1 MKKLKFQYLQPEN
14 THPNDGILK
23 RYPHLRNVYHKK
35 FSTLQERS
43 FYFLHLIEYKN
54 YPLKLRVARGTGLPD
69 ERDDLP
75 AYVYKVAK
83 SWKHNSRRRKQQYKK
98 QRQNKS
104 KII

>member
-14 THPNDGILK
+14 THPNDGIRE

-35 FSTLQERS
+35 FSTRQERS

-69 ERDDLP
+69 ERDDSIKLQ
-75 AYVYKVAK
+75 KVG
-83 SWKHNSRRRKQQYKK
+83 S
-98 QRQNKS
+98 
-104 KII
+104 IILEDGSNII

>member
-14 THPNDGILK
+14 THPNEGIPEP
-23 RYPHLRNVYHKK
+23 YPHLRNVYHKK
-35 FSTLQERS
+35 FSTRQERS
-43 FYFLHLIEYKN
+43 FYFIHLIEYKN

-75 AYVYKVAK
+75 AYVYKFAK
-83 SWKHNSRRRKQQYKK
+83 SWKHNSRRRKQQYRK

>member
-14 THPNDGILK
+14 THPNDSIRE

-35 FSTLQERS
+35 FSTRQERS
-43 FYFLHLIEYKN
+43 FYFMHSIEYKN

-83 SWKHNSRRRKQQYKK
+83 SWKHNSRRRKQQYRM

>member
-1 MKKLKFQYLQPEN
+1 MQKLKFQYLQSEN
-14 THPNDGILK
+14 IHPNDGIRE

-43 FYFLHLIEYKN
+43 FYFLHLLEYKN
-54 YPLKLRVARGTGLPD
+54 YPLKLSVARGTGLPD
-69 ERDDLP
+69 ERVDLP

-83 SWKHNSRRRKQQYKK
+83 SWKHNSRRRKQYYRK

>member
-1 MKKLKFQYLQPEN
+1 MKKLKFQYLQPAN
-14 THPNDGILK
+14 THPNDGIRK
-23 RYPHLRNVYHKK
+23 RYPHLRSVYHKK
-35 FSTLQERS
+35 FSTHQELS

-54 YPLKLRVARGTGLPD
+54 YPLKLRVARGTGLP
-69 ERDDLP
+69 EEWDDLP

-83 SWKHNSRRRKQQYKK
+83 SRKHNSRRRKQQYRK

>member
-14 THPNDGILK
+14 THPNDGIRE

-69 ERDDLP
+69 ERDLP
-75 AYVYKVAK
+75 LMSIKLQKVGSIILEEGSSIIEA
-83 SWKHNSRRRKQQYKK
+83 
-98 QRQNKS
+98 S
-104 KII
+104 KIVK